1 MQQNE
6 VNPLQ
11 DPAPADMSLEDKISL
26 MCVVGTPSKAAEPEF
41 RGRMSRNR
49 FGGIGI
55 FPHNVKNEKQ
65 TLELMEEVQSITG
78 DYGLP
83 QPYYVSIDEE
93 GGTLSKFKS
102 FYPYIPGNRAAGLSQ
117 DPDTAY
123 LQGKIIG
130 SQLHSLGIPMNWAPV
145 LDVNTNLDNPVV
157 GVRSFGEV
165 PESVAAFGK
174 AYIQGMHEAGVAV
187 TAKHFPGHGQ
197 VSGDSHV
204 VLPECGLTMEELLNG
219 PLLPFIAAI
228 EARADSIMMGHLVFP
243 NIPESAGLPASLSPF
258 FAGDLLRSRL
268 GFEGII
274 CTDDIEMGAI
284 RKHFS
289 PDEVGVLAVLAGN
302 DMILMCHTP
311 EYQERVIA
319 GIHKAVLDG
328 VIDESRIDESVI
340 RIQHLYTKFRQYQT
354 GARPIPREGWNE
366 AALQLARRTVKVSRD
381 PLQLLP
387 LSASHQYMLILP
399 QQEQLTIADN
409 SGGNDIGLAA
419 LLEAVG
425 LSVQVQ
431 YCSMKPEAAEIA
443 ALCAQ
448 AAGRVVIQGTLNAH
462 LFSGQ
467 LQLARQLAAAG
478 PLLNLVL
485 RNPYDDAYLPQNA
498 GSILLCS
505 TSDYSLK
512 ALVEVLIQGTEAGF

>member
-1 MQQNE
+1 MQLNE
-6 VNPLQ
+6 VNSPQ
-11 DPAPADMSLEDKISL
+11 APAAMSLEDKIAL
-26 MCVVGTPSKAAEPEF
+26 MCVVGTPSTAAEPDF
-41 RGRMSRNR
+41 RERMSQNR
-49 FGGIGI
+49 FGGIGL
-55 FPHNVKNEKQ
+55 FPHNVKDEQQ
-65 TLELMEEVQSITG
+65 TLKLMEEVQAIAG
-78 DYGLP
+78 DSGIP

-93 GGTLSKFKS
+93 GGTLSKFKT
-102 FYPYIPGNRAAGLSQ
+102 FYPYIPGNRAAGLSL
-117 DPDTAY
+117 DAETAY

-130 SQLHSLGIPMNWAPV
+130 SQLHALGIPMNWAPV
-145 LDVNTNLDNPVV
+145 LDVNTNIDNPVV
-157 GVRSFGEV
+157 GVRSFGED
-165 PESVAAFGK
+165 PEWVAAFGK
-174 AYIQGMHEAGVAV
+174 AYIRGMHEAGVAV

-204 VLPECGLTMEELLNG
+204 VLPECELTIEELMNG

-228 EARADSIMMGHLVFP
+228 EAGADSIMMGHLVFP

-284 RKHFS
+284 KKNFN

-311 EYQERVIA
+311 EYQERVIE
-319 GIHKAVLDG
+319 GIRKAVLDG
-328 VIDESRIDESVI
+328 VIEESRIDESVN
-340 RIQHLYTKFRQYQT
+340 RIHRLYGKFQQYQAA
-354 GARPIPREGWNE
+354 ARPIPRECWKE
-366 AALQLARRTVKVSRD
+366 AALQYARRTVKISRD
-381 PLQLLP
+381 PQQLLP
-387 LSASHQYMLILP
+387 LSPSRPYMLILP

-419 LLEAVG
+419 MLEAEG
-425 LSVQVQ
+425 LSVQLQ

-448 AAGRVVIQGTLNAH
+448 AAGHVVIQGTLNAH

-467 LQLARQLAAAG
+467 LQLARQLAATG

-512 ALVEVLIQGTEAGF
+512 ALVEVLIQGTEAAV

>member
-1 MQQNE
+1 MQLNE
-6 VNPLQ
+6 VNSPQ
-11 DPAPADMSLEDKISL
+11 DPAAMSLEDKISL
-26 MCVVGTPSKAAEPEF
+26 MCVVGTPSTNAEPEF

-49 FGGIGI
+49 FGGIGL
-55 FPHNVKNEKQ
+55 FPHNVQSEEQ
-65 TLELMEEVQSITG
+65 TLKLMAEVQSIAA
-78 DYGLP
+78 DYGSH

-93 GGTLSKFKS
+93 GGTLSKFRT
-102 FYPYIPGNRAAGLSQ
+102 FYPYIPGNRAAGLSE
-117 DPDTAY
+117 DAETAY

-145 LDVNTNLDNPVV
+145 LDVNTNIDNPVV
-157 GVRSFGEV
+157 GVRAFGED
-165 PESVAAFGK
+165 PEVVAAFGR
-174 AYIQGMHEAGVAV
+174 AYIRGMHEAGVAV

-204 VLPECGLTMEELLNG
+204 VLPECGLTIEELMNG

-228 EARADSIMMGHLVFP
+228 EAGADSIMMGHLVFP
-243 NIPESAGLPASLSPF
+243 GIPESAGLPASLSPF
-258 FAGDLLRSRL
+258 FAGELLRGRL

-319 GIHKAVLDG
+319 GIRKAVLDG
-328 VIDESRIDESVI
+328 IIDEFRIDESVI
-340 RIQHLYTKFRQYQT
+340 RIRRLYTKFQQYQA
-354 GARPIPREGWNE
+354 GAQPIPRAGWNE
-366 AALQLARRTVKVSRD
+366 AALQLVRRTVKVRRD

-387 LSASHQYMLILP
+387 LSASRQYMLILP

-409 SGGNDIGLAA
+409 TGSTEIGLAS
-419 LLEAVG
+419 LLEAEG
-425 LSVQVQ
+425 LSVHVQ

-443 ALCAQ
+443 ALCTQ
-448 AAGRVVIQGTLNAH
+448 AAGHVVIQGTLNAH

-467 LQLARQLAAAG
+467 LQLAEQLAAVA

-485 RNPYDDAYLPQNA
+485 RNPYDDACLPQNA

-512 ALVEVLIQGTEAGF
+512 ALIEVLIQGTETDA